1 MATSVRKWG
10 NSLAVRIPQPIAEQ
24 ANLKEGVNVSFY
36 VSDQGSIIVSPK
48 RQRKYTLE
56 ELLEGVSPE
65 DFEGETQW
73 GEPVGE
79 EVW

>member
-1 MATSVRKWG
+1 MTTSVRKWG

-24 ANLKEGVNVSFY
+24 ANLKEGVNVSFT
-36 VSDQGSIIVSPK
+36 VSEEGSIILSPK
-48 RQRKYTLE
+48 PKYTLD

-65 DFEGETQW
+65 HFEGETEW
-73 GEPVGE
+73 GEPVGK